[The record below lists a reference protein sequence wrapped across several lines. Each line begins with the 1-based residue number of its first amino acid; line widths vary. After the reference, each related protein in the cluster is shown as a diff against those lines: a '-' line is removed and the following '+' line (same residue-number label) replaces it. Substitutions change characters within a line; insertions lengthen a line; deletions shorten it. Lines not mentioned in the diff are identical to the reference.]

1 MSEPGPS
8 EHGSSEH
15 GPRPCPACRGRLYP
29 KLLACADCGLEVTTR
44 YPDNEFAR
52 LEAGHLHLLRVFVLC
67 EGRIRDMET
76 VLGVSYPTVKARL
89 ATLRSA
95 LGLEG
100 GGAAP
105 RAAASA
111 PEAATVT
118 EILDRLTDG
127 SLSYEA
133 AMARIRALRGRS

>member
-1 MSEPGPS
+1 
-8 EHGSSEH
+8 
-15 GPRPCPACRGRLYP
+15 
-29 KLLACADCGLEVTTR
+29 
-44 YPDNEFAR
+44 
-52 LEAGHLHLLRVFVLC
+52 
-67 EGRIRDMET
+67 MET